1 MNKNHIYLY
10 LLILTCT
17 VHLNLQAQIPSNYY
31 SDAEEKTGYQ
41 LKTALHNIIKD
52 HLAQTYNSLWEH
64 FHTTDA
70 KTDGKVWDMY
80 TDIPN
85 GTPVYTYSFTTDQCG
100 NYSAEGDCYNRE
112 HSWPKSWFNDGY
124 PMYTDLFHLY
134 PTDGKVNGER
144 GNYPFGEVKTA
155 QYISSNQS
163 KRGPCNNLSYSGIVF
178 EPIDAYKGDFARTYL
193 YMATRY
199 ENVIASWE
207 KLEANGDVILN
218 GTSQQVFEQWYLNL
232 LFKWH
237 SNDPVSQKETDR
249 NNAVYMIQGNRNPF
263 IDHPEFVQSIW
274 FLSTNISNT
283 LYQALIDV
291 CYTQATQSL
300 LISSSEELISQ
311 VTKVELF
318 NISGKIESSHY
329 TSQSSHTLTMAA
341 NQLKSGI
348 YIIRITMQNQTSI
361 SKKIA
366 IY

>member
-1 MNKNHIYLY
+1 MNKNKIHLY
-10 LLILTCT
+10 LLLITYT
-17 VHLNLQAQIPSNYY
+17 FHLNILAQVPNNYY
-31 SDAEEKTGYQ
+31 SDATGKKGYE

-52 HLAQTYNSLWEH
+52 HNQQTYASLWAH
-64 FHTTDA
+64 FNSTDA

-85 GTPVYTYSFTTDQCG
+85 GTPFYTFTFTTDQCG

-155 QYISSNQS
+155 QYTSSNQS
-163 KRGPCNNLSYSGIVF
+163 KRGPCNDLAYSGIVF
-178 EPIDAYKGDFARTYL
+178 EPIDAYKGDFARTYF

-199 ENVIASWE
+199 ENTIATWE
-207 KLEANGDVILN
+207 KYEANGDAILD
-218 GTSQQVFEQWYLNL
+218 GTSKQVFEQWYLNL

-237 SNDPVSQKETDR
+237 SNDPVSAKETDR
-249 NNAVYMIQGNRNPF
+249 NNAVYLIQGNRNPF
-263 IDHPEFVQSIW
+263 IDHPEFVMDIW
-274 FLSTNISNT
+274 FLNTSTCNAPHQ
-283 LYQALIDV
+283 LLIDV
-291 CYTQATQSL
+291 TYAHTAQSI
-300 LISSSEELISQ
+300 LISSSEETISQ
-311 VTKVELF
+311 ITNIELF
-318 NISGKIESSHY
+318 SLSGKIESSLNI
-329 TSQSSHTLTMAA
+329 SRSNNALTMDV
-341 NQLKSGI
+341 NNLKSGI
-348 YIIRITMQNQTSI
+348 YIIRITMKNQTSI